1 MTVTTIIRTFFLGQT
16 QLEDINPSLSPESVL
31 LHYSGVY
38 PELTNATIFN
48 KGLQDNN
55 TLKYEFRT
63 NIGTKG

>member
-1 MTVTTIIRTFFLGQT
+1 MEVKSIIRKFFLSGAE
-16 QLEDINPSLSPESVL
+16 LEDINPNLSPESVL

-38 PELTNATIFN
+38 PELTNASIFN

-55 TLKYEFRT
+55 SIHYEFRT

>member
-1 MTVTTIIRTFFLGQT
+1 MTVTTIIRNFFLGET
-16 QLEDINPSLSPESVL
+16 QLEDIPNLSPESVL

-48 KGLQDNN
+48 KGLQTDNS
-55 TLKYEFRT
+55 LRYEFRT